1 MAVVLTDIVDE
12 IARAT
17 RLTRPES
24 RVVADRILDAIAEGL
39 SRGEDLEIRNFG
51 TFKTRVVSGK
61 VGRHLSTGATVIL
74 PPMRKVSFKAGKT
87 LQPVRMTDPPRR
99 PVPSWNRQVR
109 GANVSCASNTNE
121 NTKDE
126 GATKLHDNDGGGQ
139 VPSVREP
146 VKEAQKRKNGP
157 VDGEQIDL
165 WGV

>member
-87 LQPVRMTDPPRR
+87 LQPVRMADPPQR
-99 PVPSWNRQVR
+99 
-109 GANVSCASNTNE
+109 NE
-121 NTKDE
+121 GTKDE
-126 GATKLHDNDGGGQ
+126 GSTKRLDNDGGGQ
-139 VPSVREP
+139 VPPVREP